1 MPWARLAAGLLVTLG
16 SGLASAEEAKSPEAR
31 LACGKEAAP
40 GRVLCELELEV
51 ASGRIGWADAL
62 VTSSPAFAKPL
73 RSRVAGGQTA
83 TPRRIRIQLA
93 LAATERGSGK
103 LRVLARSV
111 VCRPG
116 AGDGAETC
124 DTHLRSI
131 EAVVV
136 VGADTRPGG

>member
-1 MPWARLAAGLLVTLG
+1 MRSGAWLVTLAVALVT
-16 SGLASAEEAKSPEAR
+16 GLGSAENDPGPEAR
-31 LACGKEAAP
+31 LGCGKEAAP

-51 ASGRIGWADAL
+51 TSGRIGWADAL
-62 VTSSPAFAKPL
+62 VTSSPGFARPL
-73 RSRVAGGQTA
+73 RSRVAGGATS

-111 VCRPG
+111 VCRPAPG
-116 AGDGAETC
+116 EAGEAC
-124 DTHLRSI
+124 DAYVRPV
-131 EAVVV
+131 EATVV